1 MESFDLEIK
10 EKKKAEDFT
19 IIYKGPN
26 MQKNDTTETIKEI
39 KTIKEDFFGKLRY
52 FKPKVNE
59 FKQINEIYIHD
70 IYPVDIFEEFIQS
83 IQTFHIRLNPDNFE
97 SFYNLSKKYE
107 FEELQEE
114 LDQYSKDRPDLKQ
127 IITKMTVK
135 NDDQIDSQ
143 KEEIISK
150 HLDICLKNEEM
161 IRIPLPTL
169 IRILN
174 SPNRILTD
182 HHLLF
187 QFIQKV
193 IDFNQNNSNENLD
206 EKRDYYQLLFNSID
220 YIELDND
227 ELECLFQN
235 EFFSNIKGMKNFK
248 ERISLVIE
256 ERNLNVKRI
265 TDLEDKFIQHEKL
278 HQQDKNDL
286 EAKFSQHEKLHQQEK
301 NDLEANFCQHE
312 KLHQQEKNDL
322 ENKIKKIEEKLGK
335 MNDKLTKQGE
345 IIDNYRKLEQVIQS
359 QEAKLNKQEEIIQK
373 IQLHVEITAK
383 VEQDETIKGEIRI
396 TDYFKKLDKARSR
409 YILNTDSSSTL
420 SEDSYREGKPISNL
434 VETFS
439 FGKPLGI
446 YYLHALVVDSE
457 GHKREAVSQ
466 PITTKGKPLT
476 FEYTGKVQSA
486 TLGAGRYKLEVWG
499 SEGGKCGSYIKSGK
513 GGYSVGTIN
522 LKEKTTLYVF
532 VGESPTS
539 TAGGWNGGGSGR
551 GSAAGGGGSTDIS
564 LSGEDGSTNWN
575 NSNHLYS
582 RIIVAGAGGGSG
594 NCDDYYGG
602 YGGGDEGQSSRYG
615 PSENGGTQTRAG
627 TNNSYSTNQG
637 FGIGG
642 NHTGSGSSGGGGGWY
657 GGGASDNGGVN
668 TGGAGGSGYVYN
680 SATAKNYPGGCLLNE
695 DFYLVESSTHAGNTS
710 FPSPTGTSNETGHTG
725 NGYAKISFL

>member
-1 MESFDLEIK
+1 MESFDLESK

-26 MQKNDTTETIKEI
+26 MRKNDTTETIKEI

-52 FKPKVNE
+52 FKPKANE

-83 IQTFHIRLNPDNFE
+83 IQTFHIKLNPDNFE

-127 IITKMTVK
+127 LITKMTVK
-135 NDDQIDSQ
+135 NDDQINSQ

-150 HLDICLKNEEM
+150 HLDVCLKNEEM
-161 IRIPLPTL
+161 IRISLPTL

-227 ELECLFQN
+227 ELESLFQN
-235 EFFSNIKGMKNFK
+235 EFFSNIKSMKNFK

-256 ERNLNVKRI
+256 ERKLNVKRI
-265 TDLEDKFIQHEKL
+265 TDLESKFIQHEKL
-278 HQQDKNDL
+278 HQQEKNDL
-286 EAKFSQHEKLHQQEK
+286 EDKFSQHEKLHQQEK
-301 NDLEANFCQHE
+301 NDLEV
-312 KLHQQEKNDL
+312 
-322 ENKIKKIEEKLGK
+322 KIKKIEEKLGE

-373 IQLHVEITAK
+373 IQLYVEITAK
-383 VEQDETIKGEIRI
+383 VESNETVKGEIRI
-396 TDYFKKLDKARSR
+396 TEYFKKLDKARSR
-409 YILNTDSSSTL
+409 YILNTDNSSTL
-420 SEDSYREGKPISNL
+420 DEDSYREGKPISNL

-439 FGKPLGI
+439 FDKPSDI
-446 YYLHALVVDSE
+446 YYLHALVVDNE
-457 GHKREAVSQ
+457 GHKREVVSQ
-466 PITTKGKPLT
+466 PIKIAKPLT

-499 SEGGKCGSYIKSGK
+499 SEGGKNGPYYRSSGK

-522 LKEKTTLYVF
+522 LKEKTTLYVY
-532 VGESPTS
+532 VGESPKS
-539 TAGGWNGGGSGR
+539 TAGGWNGGGSGAD
-551 GSAAGGGGSTDIS
+551 SAAGGGGSTDIS
-564 LSGEDGSTNWN
+564 LRGEDGSTNWN

-594 NCDDYYGG
+594 NDWKYDPEFEKGYGG
-602 YGGGDEGQSSRYG
+602 YGGGNEGQSSGYG
-615 PSENGGTQTRAG
+615 PSDNGGTQTRAG
-627 TNNSYSTNQG
+627 TNKSYSTNQG

-642 NHTGSGSSGGGGGWY
+642 NHTSGSSGGGGGWY
-657 GGGASDNGGVN
+657 GGGASNNSGRS

-680 SATAKNYPGGCLLNE
+680 SATAKNYPGGCLLSE
-695 DFYLVESSTHAGNTS
+695 DFYLIESSTHAGNTS